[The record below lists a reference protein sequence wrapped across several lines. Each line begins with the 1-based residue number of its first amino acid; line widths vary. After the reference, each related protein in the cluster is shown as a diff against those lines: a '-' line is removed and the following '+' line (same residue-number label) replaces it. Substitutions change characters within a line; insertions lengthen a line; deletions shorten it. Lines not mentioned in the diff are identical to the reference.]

1 MNFQF
6 FKPNGNG
13 LENKNSLFANNSFT
27 AIIGPTGS
35 GKTSLIC
42 NIIKNRNRDEQ
53 FSHIFITSPQNMALD
68 RTFESFHLKIKELT
82 NFDLN
87 TNGLRQETQVKAN
100 VNPILYFVDPLNL
113 EPLYQLIADMNMSN
127 KVANE
132 YKNKAIRSMNN
143 NDIKDVPCYNEQH
156 RNNFVDLCYNEQQYR
171 NTIDAPCNQM
181 KNNAAHIYA
190 ATRFPYDKL
199 KILFIFEDS
208 TGSKILTNPSE
219 TSPLFKLIKM
229 RRHFLTSC
237 IFCMHSYKA
246 VLAPVFRAQL
256 TEIFLM
262 SGLNK
267 KVIKDVFEEMNA
279 NIFGKSEEELIDE
292 YNEVTGTYS
301 KDSREREKKRYNN
314 IGYFIVPR
322 RRVNTLKSFLQ

>member
-1 MNFQF
+1 MNYQF

-13 LENKNSLFANNSFT
+13 LENNKSLFANNSCT

-53 FSHIFITSPQNMALD
+53 FTHIFITSPQNMSLD
-68 RTFESFHLKIKELT
+68 QTFSSFNLRIKELK
-82 NFDLN
+82 NFDLD
-87 TNGLRQETQVKAN
+87 TNNLKNETQYKAGI
-100 VNPILYFVDPLNL
+100 NPFLYFVDPTNL
-113 EPLYQLIADMNMSN
+113 ESLYNLIEKMN
-127 KVANE
+127 E
-132 YKNKAIRSMNN
+132 T
-143 NDIKDVPCYNEQH
+143 YNLSQKLSSLLKKYTE
-156 RNNFVDLCYNEQQYR
+156 RTPKIYNVYNEQQYFYEER
-171 NTIDAPCNQM
+171 ERKKTDISIEEL
-181 KNNAAHIYA
+181 KKLYA
-190 ATRFPYDKL
+190 MVRFPYDKL

-219 TSPLFKLIKM
+219 TSPLFKLVKM

-262 SGLNK
+262 SGLNR
-267 KVIKDVFEEMNA
+267 KVINDVFEEMNSD
-279 NIFGKSEEELIDE
+279 IFGKSQEELIEE
-292 YNEVTGTYS
+292 YNEVTGTFS
-301 KDSREREKKRYNN
+301 KNDKEREKKRYNN

-322 RRVNTLKSFLQ
+322 KRINSLKSLLNNL

>member
-87 TNGLRQETQVKAN
+87 TNGLRQETQVKASI
-100 VNPILYFVDPLNL
+100 NPILYFVDPLNL
-113 EPLYQLIADMNMSN
+113 EPLYQLIADMNDSAYTAETMKKAAYRSINDNRSN
-127 KVANE
+127 EVA
-132 YKNKAIRSMNN
+132 S
-143 NDIKDVPCYNEQH
+143 
-156 RNNFVDLCYNEQQYR
+156 CYNEQQYIVECS
-171 NTIDAPCNQM
+171 NKTVSNGY
-181 KNNAAHIYA
+181 NAQRIYA

-267 KVIKDVFEEMNA
+267 KVIKDIFEEMNG
-279 NIFGKSEEELIDE
+279 NIFGKTEEELIDE

-301 KDSREREKKRYNN
+301 KDAKEREKKRYNN

-322 RRVNTLKSFLQ
+322 RRVNTLKSLL

>member
-82 NFDLN
+82 NFNLN
-87 TNGLRQETQVKAN
+87 TNGLRQETQVKAGI
-100 VNPILYFVDPLNL
+100 NPILYFVDPLNL
-113 EPLYQLIADMNMSN
+113 EPLYQLIADMNDSAYTAETM
-127 KVANE
+127 K
-132 YKNKAIRSMNN
+132 KAAYRSI
-143 NDIKDVPCYNEQH
+143 NDKSIKEVP
-156 RNNFVDLCYNEQQYR
+156 CYNEQQYR
-171 NTIDAPCNQM
+171 NSNDIPCYNEQQYIVECSN
-181 KNNAAHIYA
+181 KTVSSGYNAQRIYA

-267 KVIKDVFEEMNA
+267 KVIKDIFEEMNG
-279 NIFGKSEEELIDE
+279 NIFGKTEEELIDE

-301 KDSREREKKRYNN
+301 KDAKEREKKRYNN

-322 RRVNTLKSFLQ
+322 RRVNTLKSFL